1 MERLRKSF
9 RRNKN
14 KNKESENAFE
24 IQSVFAEPEVDAA
37 APEEKPPTRLQKIRN
52 SMRIKKKK
60 KEKEDVIVIDK
71 ETTSSEDKEDPKEEI
86 DSIPL
91 EKTSKLRASLR
102 IRKKDKTE
110 KKEKKEKKDKKK
122 GSSKWETDDERVRSN
137 HCEFKVKY
145 LGNIEVQ
152 ESRGMEVCESAIKTL
167 KSSKEKK
174 VKGTLHVSGDGLR
187 VVDNKKKGM
196 LVDQVIEKVSFCAPD
211 RNYSRGFAYISR
223 DGTSRRW
230 VCHGFMARK
239 DTGERLSHAVG
250 VAFAVCL
257 EKKQSRECE
266 GVTGSYNEEEGTF
279 TRFGSF
285 RQGTLTERLQNPQEF
300 KESAK
305 KVEVGVVEN
314 PFAIARPRPGDLRAS
329 MRGLGEIKGASPFKR
344 GGQEYTSLRVNDLP
358 SNVSRKEKSRVSLIL
373 EETFENEETKNE
385 INEMILQMSKVK
397 LAQAAVPEPSSTAAS
412 TEASLA
418 ELSTPLS
425 PLKPMTATTPA
436 TTKAAP
442 PPPLLMSKPPSG
454 PSTQSNAT
462 TAIFQMNNNDTG
474 FKAPVLNGS
483 APPPPAKVPPSPEGD
498 NPWDLVPDQ
507 PKIKIHSRSNSKT
520 DNYKSEPNPPPQPP
534 TANPADRWLASLTNK
549 ISAVEENHIKSW
561 EENPKKVEAWN
572 NTNGNH
578 VEDPL
583 EIEWAALANRNAGK
597 DAPNGNNTNPFRAFV

>member
-14 KNKESENAFE
+14 KNKESDNAFE
-24 IQSVFAEPEVDAA
+24 IEAVFAENDPVGASED
-37 APEEKPPTRLQKIRN
+37 KPPSRLQKIRN

-60 KEKEDVIVIDK
+60 KEAQDIIEVDK
-71 ETTSSEDKEDPKEEI
+71 DTTSSEGKEELKEEV
-86 DSIPL
+86 DSTPL
-91 EKTSKLRASLR
+91 EKNSRFRSSFR
-102 IRKKDKTE
+102 IKKKEKSE
-110 KKEKKEKKDKKK
+110 KKEKVKEKKEKKK

-145 LGNIEVQ
+145 LGNMEVQ

-167 KSSKEKK
+167 RSSKDKK

-187 VVDNKKKGM
+187 VVDGKKKGM

-257 EKKQSRECE
+257 EKKQARECE

-300 KESAK
+300 KESAA

-314 PFAIARPRPGDLRAS
+314 PFAIARPRPGDVRSS

-344 GGQEYTSLRVNDLP
+344 GGQEYSSLRVNELP
-358 SNVSRKEKSRVSLIL
+358 SNVSRREKSRVSLIL

-385 INEMILQMSKVK
+385 INEMILKMSKAMIEQPSDPG
-397 LAQAAVPEPSSTAAS
+397 LSSAVAS
-412 TEASLA
+412 DASLGA
-418 ELSTPLS
+418 SFSDMESLTSLPNAPLS
-425 PLKPMTATTPA
+425 PIPVVTT
-436 TTKAAP
+436 TSNP
-442 PPPLLMSKPPSG
+442 PQTIASKPPMG
-454 PSTQSNAT
+454 PSSMT
-462 TAIFQMNNNDTG
+462 IFQMNNNNDSG
-474 FKAPVLNGS
+474 FKVPVPNGS
-483 APPPPAKVPPSPEGD
+483 VPAKVSPSPEGD

-520 DNYKSEPNPPPQPP
+520 ETFKSESTPPSSS
-534 TANPADRWLASLTNK
+534 TNPADKWLASLTNK
-549 ISAVEENHIKSW
+549 ISTVDEKNVKASW
-561 EENPKKVEAWN
+561 EDTSKKAETSN
-572 NTNGNH
+572 NVNGNH
-578 VEDPL
+578 TEDPL
-583 EIEWAALANRNAGK
+583 EIEWAALANRNSAK
-597 DAPNGNNTNPFRAFV
+597 AATNGNSTNPFRAFV

>member
-102 IRKKDKTE
+102 IRKKDKT
-110 KKEKKEKKDKKK
+110 EKKEKKDKKK

>member
-9 RRNKN
+9 RRSKN
-14 KNKESENAFE
+14 KNKESENEFE
-24 IQSVFAEPEVDAA
+24 IQAVFAETDAVA
-37 APEEKPPTRLQKIRN
+37 VPEEKPPSRMQKIRN
-52 SMRIKKKK
+52 SIRIKKRK
-60 KEKEDVIVIDK
+60 KEIPDIIEVDK
-71 ETTSSEDKEDPKEEI
+71 EISSDDKEEIKDEI

-91 EKTSKLRASLR
+91 EKTSKLRTSFR
-102 IRKKDKTE
+102 FKKKDKSEKKEKDKE
-110 KKEKKEKKDKKK
+110 KKEKKEKKK

-167 KSSKEKK
+167 RCSKEKK

-187 VVDNKKKGM
+187 VVDGKKKGM

-257 EKKQSRECE
+257 EKKQARECE

-300 KESAK
+300 KESAA
-305 KVEVGVVEN
+305 KVEVRVVEN
-314 PFAIARPRPGDLRAS
+314 PFAIARPRPGDVRAS

-344 GGQEYTSLRVNDLP
+344 GGQEYSSLRVNELP

-385 INEMILQMSKVK
+385 INEMILQMSKAK
-397 LAQAAVPEPSSTAAS
+397 LAQVPADQDHSSAVASDTSLAASFSDISSLAPLPRTLSPIPAVSNPPPSS
-412 TEASLA
+412 
-418 ELSTPLS
+418 
-425 PLKPMTATTPA
+425 
-436 TTKAAP
+436 
-442 PPPLLMSKPPSG
+442 SKPPAG
-454 PSTQSNAT
+454 PSAV
-462 TAIFQMNNNDTG
+462 AIFQMNNNNDSG
-474 FKAPVLNGS
+474 FKASVSNGNS
-483 APPPPAKVPPSPEGD
+483 LPAKVPPSPEGD

-520 DNYKSEPNPPPQPP
+520 ENYKSDPIPPSSS
-534 TANPADRWLASLTNK
+534 ANPADKWLASLTNK
-549 ISAVEENHIKSW
+549 ISAVQEKSVKTSWDENS
-561 EENPKKVEAWN
+561 KKAETWN
-572 NTNGNH
+572 NVNGNH

-583 EIEWAALANRNAGK
+583 EIEWAALANRNVAK
-597 DAPNGNNTNPFRAFV
+597 AASNGNSTNPFRAFV

>member
-14 KNKESENAFE
+14 KNKESDNAFE
-24 IQSVFAEPEVDAA
+24 IEAVFAENDGVGASED
-37 APEEKPPTRLQKIRN
+37 KPPSRLQKIRN

-60 KEKEDVIVIDK
+60 KESQEIIEVDK
-71 ETTSSEDKEDPKEEI
+71 DTTSTEGKEEI
-86 DSIPL
+86 KEEVDSTPL
-91 EKTSKLRASLR
+91 EKTSRFRTSFR
-102 IRKKDKTE
+102 IKKKEKHE
-110 KKEKKEKKDKKK
+110 KKEKSKEKKEKKK

-145 LGNIEVQ
+145 LGNVEVQ

-167 KSSKEKK
+167 RSSKDKK

-187 VVDNKKKGM
+187 VVDGKKKGM

-257 EKKQSRECE
+257 EKKQARECE

-300 KESAK
+300 KESAA
-305 KVEVGVVEN
+305 KVEVGVVDN
-314 PFAIARPRPGDLRAS
+314 PFAIARPRPGDVRAS

-344 GGQEYTSLRVNDLP
+344 GGQEYSSLRVNELP

-385 INEMILQMSKVK
+385 INEMILQMSKAMA
-397 LAQAAVPEPSSTAAS
+397 AQPSDPGLSSAVAS
-412 TEASLA
+412 DASFSDMESLASLPITT
-418 ELSTPLS
+418 LTPI
-425 PLKPMTATTPA
+425 PAATTTSNPPQ
-436 TTKAAP
+436 TTA
-442 PPPLLMSKPPSG
+442 SKPPIG
-454 PSTQSNAT
+454 PSKVT
-462 TAIFQMNNNDTG
+462 IFQTNNNNDSG

-483 APPPPAKVPPSPEGD
+483 VPAKVPPSPEGD

-520 DNYKSEPNPPPQPP
+520 ETFKSESTPPSSS
-534 TANPADRWLASLTNK
+534 ANPADKWLASLTNK
-549 ISAVEENHIKSW
+549 ISTVDEKNVKASW
-561 EENPKKVEAWN
+561 EDTPKKVETWN
-572 NTNGNH
+572 NVNGNH
-578 VEDPL
+578 LEDPL
-583 EIEWAALANRNAGK
+583 EIEWAALANRNSAK
-597 DAPNGNNTNPFRAFV
+597 AATNGNSTNPFRAFV

>member
-9 RRNKN
+9 RRKKN

-24 IQSVFAEPEVDAA
+24 IQSVFAETDAA
-37 APEEKPPTRLQKIRN
+37 APPEEDLDKPPTRLQKIRN

-60 KEKEDVIVIDK
+60 DKQEVIEVDK
-71 ETTSSEDKEDPKEEI
+71 ETSSEDKDDHKEEI

-91 EKTSKLRASLR
+91 EKTSKLRSTFR
-102 IRKKDKTE
+102 MKKKDKS
-110 KKEKKEKKDKKK
+110 EKKEKKDKKEKKK

-137 HCEFKVKY
+137 HCEFKIKY

-167 KSSKEKK
+167 RCSKDKK

-300 KESAK
+300 KESAV
-305 KVEVGVVEN
+305 KVEVGPVEN
-314 PFAIARPRPGDLRAS
+314 PFAIARPRPGDVRAS

-344 GGQEYTSLRVNDLP
+344 GGQEYSSLRVNELP

-385 INEMILQMSKVK
+385 INEMILQMSRAK
-397 LAQAAVPEPSSTAAS
+397 LAQPAVPDPAPALAS
-412 TEASLA
+412 DASL
-418 ELSTPLS
+418 EVSFSDLSTLP
-425 PLKPMTATTPA
+425 PFTATTPV
-436 TTKAAP
+436 P
-442 PPPLLMSKPPSG
+442 PPTNSIMSKPPTG
-454 PSTQSNAT
+454 PNKNTN
-462 TAIFQMNNNDTG
+462 FQMNNNDNG

-483 APPPPAKVPPSPEGD
+483 SPPPPSKVPPSPEGD

-520 DNYKSEPNPPPQPP
+520 DNYKSDPLIPP
-534 TANPADRWLASLTNK
+534 TNSANPADKWLASLTNK
-549 ISAVEENHIKSW
+549 ISSVEENRVKSSW
-561 EENPKKVEAWN
+561 GEDTKKVDAWN
-572 NTNGNH
+572 NSNGNH

-583 EIEWAALANRNAGK
+583 EIEWAALANRNVAK
-597 DAPNGNNTNPFRAFV
+597 PAPNGNNTNPFRALV

>member
-14 KNKESENAFE
+14 KNKESDNAFE
-24 IQSVFAEPEVDAA
+24 IEAVFAENDPVGASED
-37 APEEKPPTRLQKIRN
+37 KPPSRLQKIRN

-60 KEKEDVIVIDK
+60 KEAQDIIEVDK
-71 ETTSSEDKEDPKEEI
+71 DTTSSEGKEELKEEV
-86 DSIPL
+86 DGTPL
-91 EKTSKLRASLR
+91 EKNSRFRSSFR
-102 IRKKDKTE
+102 IKKKEKSE
-110 KKEKKEKKDKKK
+110 KKEKVKEKKEKKK

-145 LGNIEVQ
+145 LGNMEVQ

-167 KSSKEKK
+167 RSSKDKK

-187 VVDNKKKGM
+187 VVDGKKKGM

-257 EKKQSRECE
+257 EKKQARECE

-300 KESAK
+300 KESAA

-314 PFAIARPRPGDLRAS
+314 PFAIARPRPGDVRSS

-344 GGQEYTSLRVNDLP
+344 GGQEYSSLRVNELP
-358 SNVSRKEKSRVSLIL
+358 SNVSRREKSRVSLIL

-385 INEMILQMSKVK
+385 INEMILKMSKAMIEQPSDPG
-397 LAQAAVPEPSSTAAS
+397 LSSAVAS
-412 TEASLA
+412 DASLGA
-418 ELSTPLS
+418 SFSDMESLTSLPNAPLS
-425 PLKPMTATTPA
+425 PIPVVTT
-436 TTKAAP
+436 TSNP
-442 PPPLLMSKPPSG
+442 PQTIASKPPMG
-454 PSTQSNAT
+454 PSSMT
-462 TAIFQMNNNDTG
+462 IFQMNNNNDSG
-474 FKAPVLNGS
+474 FKVPVPNGS
-483 APPPPAKVPPSPEGD
+483 VPAKVPPSPEGD

-520 DNYKSEPNPPPQPP
+520 ETFKSESTPPSSS
-534 TANPADRWLASLTNK
+534 TNPADKWLASLTNK
-549 ISAVEENHIKSW
+549 ISTVDEKNVKASW
-561 EENPKKVEAWN
+561 EDTSKKAETSN
-572 NTNGNH
+572 NVNGNH
-578 VEDPL
+578 TEDPL
-583 EIEWAALANRNAGK
+583 EIEWAALANRNSAK
-597 DAPNGNNTNPFRAFV
+597 AATNGNSTNPFRAFV

>member
-24 IQSVFAEPEVDAA
+24 IQAVFAETDVVAGT
-37 APEEKPPTRLQKIRN
+37 EEKPPSRFQKIRN

-60 KEKEDVIVIDK
+60 KEPQEDILEVDK
-71 ETTSSEDKEDPKEEI
+71 ETSSSEGKEELKEEI
-86 DSIPL
+86 ESIPL
-91 EKTSKLRASLR
+91 EKSSKLRTSFR
-102 IRKKDKTE
+102 IKKKDKSE
-110 KKEKKEKKDKKK
+110 KKEKSKEKKDKKEK
-122 GSSKWETDDERVRSN
+122 KKSSSKWETDDERVRSN

-145 LGNIEVQ
+145 LGNVEVQ

-167 KSSKEKK
+167 RSSKDKK

-187 VVDNKKKGM
+187 VVDGKKKGM

-257 EKKQSRECE
+257 EKKQARECE

-300 KESAK
+300 KESAA

-314 PFAIARPRPGDLRAS
+314 PFAIARPRPGDVRAS

-344 GGQEYTSLRVNDLP
+344 GGQEYSSLRVNELP

-385 INEMILQMSKVK
+385 INEMILKMSKVQ
-397 LAQAAVPEPSSTAAS
+397 LAQPSDPGPSSAVAS
-412 TEASLA
+412 DASLA
-418 ELSTPLS
+418 ASFSDIESLTP
-425 PLKPMTATTPA
+425 MPA
-436 TTKAAP
+436 TTTLTP
-442 PPPLLMSKPPSG
+442 IPVTTSNPPLSIVSKPPTG
-454 PSTQSNAT
+454 PSAVT
-462 TAIFQMNNNDTG
+462 IFQMNNNNDTG
-474 FKAPVLNGS
+474 FKAPPVPNG
-483 APPPPAKVPPSPEGD
+483 AVPANIPPSPEGD

-520 DNYKSEPNPPPQPP
+520 DSHKVDNVPPS
-534 TANPADRWLASLTNK
+534 TSVNPADKWLASLTNK
-549 ISAVEENHIKSW
+549 ISTVEEKDVKASWDDKS
-561 EENPKKVEAWN
+561 KKAETWTNV
-572 NTNGNH
+572 NGNH
-578 VEDPL
+578 LEDPL
-583 EIEWAALANRNAGK
+583 EIEWAALANRNVAK
-597 DAPNGNNTNPFRAFV
+597 AASNGNNTNPFRAFV

>member
-14 KNKESENAFE
+14 KNKESDNAFE
-24 IQSVFAEPEVDAA
+24 IEAVFAENDAVGVS
-37 APEEKPPTRLQKIRN
+37 EDKPPSRLQKIRN

-60 KEKEDVIVIDK
+60 KEAHDIIEVDK
-71 ETTSSEDKEDPKEEI
+71 DTTSSEGKEELKEEV
-86 DSIPL
+86 DSTPL
-91 EKTSKLRASLR
+91 EKNSRFRTSFR
-102 IRKKDKTE
+102 IKKKDKSE
-110 KKEKKEKKDKKK
+110 KKEKVKEKKDKKK

-145 LGNIEVQ
+145 LGNMEVQ

-167 KSSKEKK
+167 RSSKDKK

-187 VVDNKKKGM
+187 VVDGKKKGM

-257 EKKQSRECE
+257 EKKQARECE

-300 KESAK
+300 KESAA

-314 PFAIARPRPGDLRAS
+314 PFAIARPRPGDVRSS

-344 GGQEYTSLRVNDLP
+344 GGQEYSSLRVNELP

-385 INEMILQMSKVK
+385 INEMILKMSKAMIEQPSDPG
-397 LAQAAVPEPSSTAAS
+397 LSSTVAS
-412 TEASLA
+412 DASLA
-418 ELSTPLS
+418 ASFSDMESSTSLP
-425 PLKPMTATTPA
+425 TATLTPIPVVM
-436 TTKAAP
+436 TTSNP
-442 PPPLLMSKPPSG
+442 PQTVSSKPPMG
-454 PSTQSNAT
+454 PSSVT
-462 TAIFQMNNNDTG
+462 IFQMNNNNDSG
-474 FKAPVLNGS
+474 FKVPVPNGS
-483 APPPPAKVPPSPEGD
+483 VPAKVPPSPEGD

-520 DNYKSEPNPPPQPP
+520 ETFKSESTPPSSS
-534 TANPADRWLASLTNK
+534 ANPADKWLASLTNK
-549 ISAVEENHIKSW
+549 ISTVDEKNVKASW
-561 EENPKKVEAWN
+561 EDTSKKTETSN
-572 NTNGNH
+572 NVNGNH

-583 EIEWAALANRNAGK
+583 ENEWAALANRNSAK
-597 DAPNGNNTNPFRAFV
+597 AATNGNSTNPFRAFV

>member
-14 KNKESENAFE
+14 KNKESDNAFE
-24 IQSVFAEPEVDAA
+24 IEAVFAENDPVGASED
-37 APEEKPPTRLQKIRN
+37 KPPSRLQKIRN

-60 KEKEDVIVIDK
+60 KEAQDIIEVDK
-71 ETTSSEDKEDPKEEI
+71 DTTSSEGKEELKEEV
-86 DSIPL
+86 DSTPL
-91 EKTSKLRASLR
+91 EKNSRFRSSFR
-102 IRKKDKTE
+102 IKKKEKSE
-110 KKEKKEKKDKKK
+110 KKEKVKEKKEKKK

-145 LGNIEVQ
+145 LGNMEVQ

-167 KSSKEKK
+167 RSSKDKK

-187 VVDNKKKGM
+187 VVDGKKKGM

-257 EKKQSRECE
+257 EKKQARECE

-300 KESAK
+300 KESAA

-314 PFAIARPRPGDLRAS
+314 PFAIARPRPGDVRSS

-344 GGQEYTSLRVNDLP
+344 GGQEYSSLRVNELP
-358 SNVSRKEKSRVSLIL
+358 SNVSRREKSRVSLIL

-385 INEMILQMSKVK
+385 INEMILKMSKAMIEQPSDPG
-397 LAQAAVPEPSSTAAS
+397 LSSAVAS
-412 TEASLA
+412 DASLGA
-418 ELSTPLS
+418 SFSDMESLTSLPNAPLS
-425 PLKPMTATTPA
+425 PIPVVTT
-436 TTKAAP
+436 TSNP
-442 PPPLLMSKPPSG
+442 PQTIASKPPMG
-454 PSTQSNAT
+454 PSSMT
-462 TAIFQMNNNDTG
+462 IFQMNNNNDSG
-474 FKAPVLNGS
+474 FKVPVPNGS
-483 APPPPAKVPPSPEGD
+483 VPAKVPPSPEGD

-520 DNYKSEPNPPPQPP
+520 ETFKSESTPPSSS
-534 TANPADRWLASLTNK
+534 TNPADKWLASLTNK
-549 ISAVEENHIKSW
+549 ISTVDEKNVKVSW
-561 EENPKKVEAWN
+561 EDTSKKAETSN
-572 NTNGNH
+572 NVNGNH
-578 VEDPL
+578 TEDPL
-583 EIEWAALANRNAGK
+583 EIEWAALANRNSAK
-597 DAPNGNNTNPFRAFV
+597 AATNGNSTNPFRAFV

>member
-1 MERLRKSF
+1 VYLKEEIMERLRKSF

-24 IQSVFAEPEVDAA
+24 IQSVFAEIDTA

-52 SMRIKKKK
+52 SMRIKRKKN
-60 KEKEDVIVIDK
+60 DDIVIDK
-71 ETTSSEDKEDPKEEI
+71 ETTSSEEKDDQKEEI

-91 EKTSKLRASLR
+91 EKTSKLRTSLR
-102 IRKKDKTE
+102 IKKKDKKDKKE
-110 KKEKKEKKDKKK
+110 KGKKEKKKK
-122 GSSKWETDDERVRSN
+122 GTSKWETDDERVRSN
-137 HCEFKVKY
+137 HCEFKIKY

-174 VKGTLHVSGDGLR
+174 IKGMLHVSGDGLR

-211 RNYSRGFAYISR
+211 RNYTRGFAYISR

-300 KESAK
+300 KESAQ

-314 PFAIARPRPGDLRAS
+314 PFAIARPRPGDVRAS

-344 GGQEYTSLRVNDLP
+344 GGQEYSSLRVNELP

-385 INEMILQMSKVK
+385 INEMILQMSQAK
-397 LAQAAVPEPSSTAAS
+397 LAQAVSVEPDTPN
-412 TEASLA
+412 EASF
-418 ELSTPLS
+418 ELSTPITPLTSSLALTALPAAIS
-425 PLKPMTATTPA
+425 PVTTPA
-436 TTKAAP
+436 SVTDTNK
-442 PPPLLMSKPPSG
+442 LMTKPPTG
-454 PSTQSNAT
+454 PSIQTNVT
-462 TAIFQMNNNDTG
+462 TNKSQMNNNNDSG
-474 FKAPVLNGS
+474 FKTPS
-483 APPPPAKVPPSPEGD
+483 ANVPPSPEGD

-520 DNYKSEPNPPPQPP
+520 ENYKSELNQP
-534 TANPADRWLASLTNK
+534 TAPSPADKWLASLTNK
-549 ISAVEENHIKSW
+549 ISAVEPNKVKTW

-578 VEDPL
+578 IDDPL
-583 EIEWAALANRNAGK
+583 EIEWAALANRNVGK
-597 DAPNGNNTNPFRAFV
+597 TPPNGNNTNPFRAFV